1 MLFTVS
7 FTKRKESKGT
17 KGAILYVLK
26 RYGLILLLGLIITAA
41 DQGIVKEKEGLMIIG
56 WDVLPTL
63 GLIGFIA
70 IPFAY
75 IKDNKLRLIIAYAWI
90 VLYQILMNFAGL
102 KRYAQLSVHGGIFGT
117 IFGFSGIMVIAAC
130 LGEYMFLS
138 NDPEQKKYKMMALFG
153 LINFVV
159 GLILSY
165 IPTLEA
171 SKRQVSLSYCLIC
184 IGVTVIFLIGF
195 IALDKVFNKEI
206 KLFTVYGKNPFFVY
220 FLGEL
225 PTFSLRMAGFLDLGM
240 TDRLNNHAKYLETYI
255 TAILFLLEKK

>member
-1 MLFTVS
+1 
-7 FTKRKESKGT
+7 
-17 KGAILYVLK
+17 
-26 RYGLILLLGLIITAA
+26 
-41 DQGIVKEKEGLMIIG
+41 
-56 WDVLPTL
+56 
-63 GLIGFIA
+63 
-70 IPFAY
+70 
-75 IKDNKLRLIIAYAWI
+75 
-90 VLYQILMNFAGL
+90 
-102 KRYAQLSVHGGIFGT
+102 
-117 IFGFSGIMVIAAC
+117 MVIAAC

-240 TDRLNNHAKYLETYI
+240 GPIGLIIMLVILVTYI
-255 TAILFLLEKK
+255 TAILFLLEKKGKSISTEKATLIFLIVVLVLAPILLLTGVI